1 MKRSKSI
8 RRVKI
13 WKSKIRMSNK
23 QSTYIF
29 LEANTPFTLST
40 NLSLNFLNAVL
51 QIGLL
56 LYLSENDDHPMM
68 MEYGKGTGTAL

>member
-13 WKSKIRMSNK
+13 WKLEIRMSNK
-23 QSTYIF
+23 QSTYTF

-56 LYLSENDDHPMM
+56 LYLSENDDHPIMM
-68 MEYGKGTGTAL
+68 MEYEKGTAL